1 MITIPELVE
10 LIKSY
15 IDRLIEIINSLI
27 SLGE

>member
-27 SLGE
+27 ALGE

>member
-15 IDRLIEIINSLI
+15 IDRLIEIINSI
-27 SLGE
+27 IALGE

>member
-15 IDRLIEIINSLI
+15 LGQLFDIIKSI
-27 SLGE
+27 FEFVQ